1 MNFSY
6 TIICVEN
13 VQETVDFYAKA
24 FELEIGFLH
33 ESKQYAPIKTGA
45 TKLSFASNSLAEYNE
60 SDIIPNN
67 PKNNAPGFEIA
78 FTCDSAGCID
88 SYAL

>member
-13 VQETVDFYAKA
+13 VQETIDFYAKA
-24 FELEIGFLH
+24 FELEIDFLH
-33 ESKQYAPIKTGA
+33 ESKQYAHIKTGA

-60 SDIIPNN
+60 LDIVHNN
-67 PKNNAPGFEIA
+67 YKKSSRF
-78 FTCDSAGCID
+78 
-88 SYAL
+88 